1 MRTGVV
7 LVALASAV
15 AADPCTS
22 NADCRPGQLCLINGQ
37 CVGHESC
44 VLECGKVVPHEWSG
58 RNQGFL
64 KCTEVLCWD
73 GTVHILTTVPSCTP
87 RDCPFKPGREILEK
101 ASAVQQRDASS
112 QSACT
117 TDSDCPDTH
126 FCREVAFL
134 GGLWCEDDLE
144 CWPKNSLGGRCGGHT
159 GHCAEN
165 RCLSDF
171 VCIDQVCS
179 TGQEC
184 MLECGTSVPHGWT
197 GRDQGFLRCR
207 EVRCNNGVLDLVR
220 TVTPCMPRDCN
231 GERPGREDIIP

>member
-1 MRTGVV
+1 M
-7 LVALASAV
+7 ALASTV

-22 NADCRPGQLCLINGQ
+22 NADCSPGQLCLINGQ
-37 CVGHESC
+37 CVGHET
-44 VLECGKVVPHEWSG
+44 LEM
-58 RNQGFL
+58 L
-64 KCTEVLCWD
+64 K
-73 GTVHILTTVPSCTP
+73 
-87 RDCPFKPGREILEK
+87 K

-126 FCREVAFL
+126 FCKEVAFMN
-134 GGLWCEDDLE
+134 GLWCQDDME
-144 CWPKNSLGGRCGGHT
+144 CWPKNSLGGRCGGYT
-159 GHCAEN
+159 GHCAED

-184 MLECGTSVPHGWT
+184 MLECGTSVPHNWT

-220 TVTPCMPRDCN
+220 TVPSCTPRDCP
-231 GERPGREDIIP
+231 GKPGREDLIP